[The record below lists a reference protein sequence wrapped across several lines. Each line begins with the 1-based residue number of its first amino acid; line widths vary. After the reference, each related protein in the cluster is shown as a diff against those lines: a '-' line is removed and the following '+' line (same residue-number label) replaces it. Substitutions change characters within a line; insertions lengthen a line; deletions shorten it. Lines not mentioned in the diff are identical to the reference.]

1 MTLVGLTPA
10 DPAWSDFLSALTD
23 SDLPVDDLTDA
34 GQFFFVSE
42 AGAYG
47 GFALLGSHALLRS
60 IVTPPSLRG
69 TGEGRRMVEALCR
82 EAAEQ
87 GASTVWLLT
96 TGAADF
102 FASCGFDRTSRA
114 DAPTPFG
121 PRSSSPASAP
131 AARRSCAA
139 SWPPDVS
146 LRTLSL
152 PLGAAVHRD
161 RRRARCA
168 GA

>member
-102 FASCGFDRTSRA
+102 LASCGFDRTSRA
-114 DAPTPFG
+114 DAPNAIRTKKQFSGICPG
-121 PRSSSPASAP
+121 SAP
-131 AARRSCAA
+131 LMRRVLAA
-139 SWPPDVS
+139 
-146 LRTLSL
+146 
-152 PLGAAVHRD
+152 
-161 RRRARCA
+161 
-168 GA
+168 

>member
-69 TGEGRRMVEALCR
+69 TGDGRRVVEALCQ
-82 EAAEQ
+82 EAVER
-87 GASTVWLLT
+87 GASTAWLLT

-102 FASCGFDRTSRA
+102 FSSCGFEQASRDMAPLAIRTTKQFSGIC
-114 DAPTPFG
+114 PG
-121 PRSSSPASAP
+121 SAS
-131 AARRSCAA
+131 
-139 SWPPDVS
+139 
-146 LRTLSL
+146 LM
-152 PLGAAVHRD
+152 HRGLV
-161 RRRARCA
+161 A
-168 GA
+168 